1 MHAVTEPHMAVG
13 IAGDVEPVGIGELI
27 GVAIGGADHDVE
39 NLAFADLY
47 AADFKILARG
57 TDATLGRR
65 VEAEEFLSR
74 QVDELRAGLV
84 AAPVWCSAPLITS
97 PPVFARPNAMPPRV
111 AIAELFSLAHGQ
123 AADVLAIS

>member
-1 MHAVTEPHMAVG
+1 MHAVTERHVAVG

-65 VEAEEFLSR
+65 VEAEEFLGR
-74 QVDELRAGLV
+74 QVDEFEIGFELCELLRELV
-84 AAPVWCSAPLITS
+84 Q
-97 PPVFARPNAMPPRV
+97 PP
-111 AIAELFSLAHGQ
+111 
-123 AADVLAIS
+123 

>member
-1 MHAVTEPHMAVG
+1 MHAVTERHVAVG
-13 IAGDVEPVGIGELI
+13 IAGDVEPDGIGELI

-111 AIAELFSLAHGQ
+111 AIAELFSLAQGE